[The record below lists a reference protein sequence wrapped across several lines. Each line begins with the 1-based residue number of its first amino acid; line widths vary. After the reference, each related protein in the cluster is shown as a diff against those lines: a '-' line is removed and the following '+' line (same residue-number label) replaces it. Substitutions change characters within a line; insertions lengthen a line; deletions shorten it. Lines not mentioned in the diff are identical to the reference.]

1 MRDCFAFLGD
11 SLNHSS
17 NSFIEIINSSAHQWP
32 LEGMTMSSGDT
43 LNQNKSHLPPQ
54 CCWREDAASLFS
66 LRDWLTDLDTMIS
79 SVWQYDS
86 ERWVLHAFQGCQNFH
101 YKHLIKRTIP
111 WDVTGCMVFDKRYF
125 HVLNLTPKPYR
136 YKKKKP
142 NTAKFNF

>member
-1 MRDCFAFLGD
+1 MRDYFAFLGD
-11 SLNHSS
+11 SLHYSS
-17 NSFIEIINSSAHQWP
+17 NSFIEIIHSSAHQWP

-66 LRDWLTDLDTMIS
+66 LRDWLTDLDPMIS

-101 YKHLIKRTIP
+101 YKHLIKQDNTVGRD
-111 WDVTGCMVFDKRYF
+111 WLHGFWQKVFSCI
-125 HVLNLTPKPYR
+125 
-136 YKKKKP
+136 
-142 NTAKFNF
+142 KFNTKALQI